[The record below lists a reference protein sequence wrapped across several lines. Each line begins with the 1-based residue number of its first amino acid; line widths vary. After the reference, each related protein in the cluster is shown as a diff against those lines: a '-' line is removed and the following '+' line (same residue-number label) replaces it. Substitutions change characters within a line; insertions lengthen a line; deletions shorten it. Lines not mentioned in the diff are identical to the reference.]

1 MKQKMILTLVATIAI
16 LGVSTTTVLQNAE
29 AESLIPSWIKN
40 NAAWWAEDTIDDET
54 FLQGIEYLVEN
65 NIINVSSESKIADV
79 DSITIGFIPVEKADE
94 LTPKA
99 ESLEKFLESE
109 LGIDVKIVVPTNYE
123 TIIEG
128 MRFGH
133 IDAAFMDT
141 GPAWITHER
150 TGAEA
155 VLAELVKG
163 KVNYQA
169 TVWTLAEN
177 DSITSLEDTVGK
189 RVAFTSIT
197 GSSGFVRPMGTLV
210 TAGHIDA
217 AFMDTGPAWITH
229 ERTGAEA
236 VLAEL
241 VKGKVNYQATVWT
254 LAENDS
260 ITSLEDTVGKKVAFT
275 SITGSSG
282 FVRPM
287 GTLVTAGHIDIQ
299 GDDIVALEMALA
311 NNFKSYTF
319 AGGYK
324 AALNLLLNGDV
335 DVAFGSDIAPK
346 KYLDLEDQAKLR
358 PVTTIGP
365 VPSHVFMV
373 SSSMSESTK
382 DNLVDALI
390 ELNYDEHNSILTNL
404 YGAEALVPTTTT
416 MHIGEFGTFIDVL
429 TGLDQKILDKYDKS
443 K

>member
-1 MKQKMILTLVATIAI
+1 MNQKIILTLVAVFAMV
-16 LGVSTTTVLQNAE
+16 GVSTLVGAFVIVDSAATEFQN
-29 AESLIPSWIKN
+29 
-40 NAAWWAEDTIDDET
+40 DTSNSIAGVDSTAGE
-54 FLQGIEYLVEN
+54 
-65 NIINVSSESKIADV
+65 INSKTIDV
-79 DSITIGFIPVEKADE
+79 DSITIGFIPVEKADA

-99 ESLEKFLESE
+99 KALEAFLESE
-109 LGIDVKIVVPTNYE
+109 LGIDVEIVVPTNYE

-141 GPAWITHER
+141 GPAWITHQR

-155 VLAELVKG
+155 VLSELVKG

-177 DSITSLEDTVGK
+177 DSINTLEDTVGK

-210 TAGHIDA
+210 TD
-217 AFMDTGPAWITH
+217 
-229 ERTGAEA
+229 
-236 VLAEL
+236 
-241 VKGKVNYQATVWT
+241 
-254 LAENDS
+254 
-260 ITSLEDTVGKKVAFT
+260 
-275 SITGSSG
+275 
-282 FVRPM
+282 
-287 GTLVTAGHIDIQ
+287 GHIDIE
-299 GDDIVALEMALA
+299 GNDIVALEQALA
-311 NNFKSYTF
+311 NNFESYTF

-324 AALNLLLNGDV
+324 AALNLLINGDV
-335 DVAFGSDIAPK
+335 DVAFGSDIAPQ
-346 KYLDLEDQAKLR
+346 KYLDLEDQVKLR
-358 PVTTIGP
+358 PVTTIGA

-373 SSSMSESTK
+373 SSEMSDSTQ
-382 DNLVDALI
+382 DGLVSALI
-390 ELNYDEHNSILTNL
+390 KLNYDEHNYILTDL

>member
-1 MKQKMILTLVATIAI
+1 MKRKIILTSIIALTIIAVATIPF
-16 LGVSTTTVLQNAE
+16 GQNVQ
-29 AESLIPSWIKN
+29 AESLVPEWVKS
-40 NAAWWAEDTIDDET
+40 NAGWWAEGTVDDTT
-54 FLQGIEYLVEN
+54 FLNGITYLVEN
-65 NIINVSSESKIADV
+65 GIINVSSESKSIDV
-79 DSITIGFIPVEKADE
+79 ETLTIGFIPVEKADE

-99 ESLEKFLESE
+99 QALEVFLENE
-109 LGIDVKIVVPTNYE
+109 LGVDVEIVVPSGYE
-123 TIIEG
+123 AIIEG

-141 GPAWITHER
+141 GPAWITHHR

-155 VLAELVKG
+155 VLAELVAG

-177 DSITSLEDTVGK
+177 DSIQSIEDTIGK

-210 TAGHIDA
+210 TEGH
-217 AFMDTGPAWITH
+217 
-229 ERTGAEA
+229 
-236 VLAEL
+236 
-241 VKGKVNYQATVWT
+241 
-254 LAENDS
+254 
-260 ITSLEDTVGKKVAFT
+260 
-275 SITGSSG
+275 
-282 FVRPM
+282 
-287 GTLVTAGHIDIQ
+287 VTIE
-299 GDDIVALEMALA
+299 GDDIVALQSALT
-311 NNFKSYTF
+311 NNFESHTF

-324 AALNLLLNGDV
+324 AALELLLLEQV

-373 SSSMSESTK
+373 NSDMSEFTR
-382 DNLVDALI
+382 DALVSTLI
-390 ELNYDEHNSILTNL
+390 KLNYDENNSILKDL
-404 YGAEALVPTTTT
+404 YGAEALVPTTTS
-416 MHIGEFGTFIDVL
+416 MHIGEFGDYINAL
-429 TGLDQKILDKYDKS
+429 TGLDQLILDKYNKS

>member
-1 MKQKMILTLVATIAI
+1 MKQQIILALAVIAVVAFIGGYG
-16 LGVSTTTVLQNAE
+16 LGGLNDNSDSLTTSE
-29 AESLIPSWIKN
+29 
-40 NAAWWAEDTIDDET
+40 
-54 FLQGIEYLVEN
+54 
-65 NIINVSSESKIADV
+65 IISVSSESIDV
-79 DSITIGFIPVEKADE
+79 DTIIIGFIPVEKADE
-94 LTPKA
+94 LTSKA
-99 ESLEKFLESE
+99 QALETFLENK
-109 LGIDVKIVVPTNYE
+109 LGVDVEIVIPTNYE

-141 GPAWITHER
+141 GPAWITHQR
-150 TGAEA
+150 TGAEV
-155 VLAELVKG
+155 VLAELVAG

-177 DSITSLEDTVGK
+177 DSIHSLEDTVGK

-210 TAGHIDA
+210 TEGHIN
-217 AFMDTGPAWITH
+217 I
-229 ERTGAEA
+229 
-236 VLAEL
+236 V
-241 VKGKVNYQATVWT
+241 
-254 LAENDS
+254 
-260 ITSLEDTVGKKVAFT
+260 
-275 SITGSSG
+275 
-282 FVRPM
+282 
-287 GTLVTAGHIDIQ
+287 
-299 GDDIVALEMALA
+299 GDDIVALQSALA
-311 NNFKSYTF
+311 DNFESYTF

-346 KYLDLEDQAKLR
+346 KYLELEDQAKLR

-373 SSSMSESTK
+373 SAEMSDSTR
-382 DNLVDALI
+382 NALVDALI
-390 ELNYDEHNSILTNL
+390 ELNYDENNSILTNL

-416 MHIGEFGTFIDVL
+416 MHIGNFGTFIDTL
-429 TGLDQKILDKYDKS
+429 TGLDQLILDKHDKS

>member
-1 MKQKMILTLVATIAI
+1 MNQKIIFTLVAAITIIGA
-16 LGVSTTTVLQNAE
+16 STTVFQNAE
-29 AESLIPSWIKN
+29 AQNLIPTWIKN
-40 NAAWWAEDTIDDET
+40 NAAWWAEDTIDDAT

-65 NIINVSSESKIADV
+65 NIINVSSESKITDV

-94 LTPKA
+94 LTSKA
-99 ESLEKFLESE
+99 EVLEKFLESE
-109 LGIDVKIVVPTNYE
+109 LGIDVEVVVPTNYE

-141 GPAWITHER
+141 GPAWITHQR

-177 DSITSLEDTVGK
+177 DSINTLEDTVGK

-210 TAGHIDA
+210 TEGHIA
-217 AFMDTGPAWITH
+217 I
-229 ERTGAEA
+229 E
-236 VLAEL
+236 
-241 VKGKVNYQATVWT
+241 
-254 LAENDS
+254 
-260 ITSLEDTVGKKVAFT
+260 
-275 SITGSSG
+275 
-282 FVRPM
+282 
-287 GTLVTAGHIDIQ
+287 
-299 GDDIVALEMALA
+299 GDDIVALEQALA
-311 NNFKSYTF
+311 NNFESYTF

-335 DVAFGSDIAPK
+335 DVAFGSDIAPQ
-346 KYLDLEDQAKLR
+346 KYLNLEDQVKLR
-358 PVTTIGP
+358 PVVTIGP

-373 SSSMSESTK
+373 SSDMSESTQ
-382 DNLVDALI
+382 DDLVSALI
-390 ELNYDEHNSILTNL
+390 KLNYDENNSILTDL

-429 TGLDQKILDKYDKS
+429 TGLDQKILDKHDKS

>member
-1 MKQKMILTLVATIAI
+1 MKSKTIMILVAVAAI
-16 LGVSTTTVLQNAE
+16 GLMTASLTQSVQGQGSIPGWIKTNAE
-29 AESLIPSWIKN
+29 L
-40 NAAWWAEDTIDDET
+40 WADGAIDDTT
-54 FLQGIEYLVEN
+54 FLNAITFLIEN
-65 NIINVSSESKIADV
+65 GIINVSYDSSFVDV
-79 DSITIGFIPVEKADE
+79 DTLTIGFIPVEKAEE

-99 ESLEKFLESE
+99 EALEEFLESE
-109 LGIDVKIVVPTNYE
+109 LGVEVEIVVPTNYE

-169 TVWTLAEN
+169 TVWTLADN
-177 DSITSLEDTVGK
+177 DSLHTI
-189 RVAFTSIT
+189 
-197 GSSGFVRPMGTLV
+197 
-210 TAGHIDA
+210 
-217 AFMDTGPAWITH
+217 
-229 ERTGAEA
+229 
-236 VLAEL
+236 
-241 VKGKVNYQATVWT
+241 
-254 LAENDS
+254 
-260 ITSLEDTVGKKVAFT
+260 EDTVGKKVAFT

-287 GTLVTAGHIDIQ
+287 GTLVTQGHIEIQ
-299 GDDIVALEMALA
+299 GDDIVALESALA
-311 NNFKSYTF
+311 KNFESYTF

-324 AALNLLLNGDV
+324 AALELLLNENV
-335 DVAFGSDIAPK
+335 DVAFGSDIAPA
-346 KYLDLEDQAKLR
+346 KYLELEDQKRLR

-373 SSSMSESTK
+373 SAEMSDSTR
-382 DNLVDALI
+382 NALVDTLI
-390 ELNYDEHNSILTNL
+390 KLNYDEHNPILRDL

-416 MHIGEFGTFIDVL
+416 MHIGEFGTFISAL
-429 TGLDQKILDKYDKS
+429 TGLDQLILDKYNKS

>member
-1 MKQKMILTLVATIAI
+1 MKQKIIFTLVAAITII
-16 LGVSTTTVLQNAE
+16 GDSTTVFQNAE
-29 AESLIPSWIKN
+29 AQNFIPTWIKN
-40 NAAWWAEDTIDDET
+40 NAAWWAEDTIDDAT

-65 NIINVSSESKIADV
+65 NIIKVSSGSKITDV

-94 LTPKA
+94 LTSKA
-99 ESLEKFLESE
+99 EVLEKFLESE
-109 LGIDVKIVVPTNYE
+109 LGIDVEVVVPTNYE

-141 GPAWITHER
+141 GPAWITHQR

-177 DSITSLEDTVGK
+177 DSINTLEDTVGK

-210 TAGHIDA
+210 TEGHIA
-217 AFMDTGPAWITH
+217 I
-229 ERTGAEA
+229 E
-236 VLAEL
+236 
-241 VKGKVNYQATVWT
+241 
-254 LAENDS
+254 
-260 ITSLEDTVGKKVAFT
+260 
-275 SITGSSG
+275 
-282 FVRPM
+282 
-287 GTLVTAGHIDIQ
+287 
-299 GDDIVALEMALA
+299 GDDRVALEQAIA
-311 NNFKSYTF
+311 NNFESYTF

-335 DVAFGSDIAPK
+335 DVAFGSDIAPQ
-346 KYLDLEDQAKLR
+346 KYLDLEDQVKLR
-358 PVTTIGP
+358 PVVTIGP

-382 DNLVDALI
+382 NNLVDALI

-429 TGLDQKILDKYDKS
+429 TGLDQKILDKHDKS